1 MKGVITLKLKILMC
15 IMWISFAF
23 LFSYEIYAAS
33 STPSLV
39 TKINSAFTKIQG
51 YLEKISTPIAGVCIC
66 SGILIRKLSFGDE
79 HKMIMGKKII
89 VNSIVGYAGIRLLDL
104 IIKFIETVVK

>member
-1 MKGVITLKLKILMC
+1 MKIKILMC
-15 IMWISFAF
+15 ILWISISII
-23 LFSYEIYAAS
+23 FSNLVYAAT

-51 YLEKISTPIAGVCIC
+51 YLEKIATPIAGVCLA

-79 HKMIMGKKII
+79 QKMITGKKII
-89 VNSIVGYAGIRLLDL
+89 VNTIIGYASIRLLDL

>member
-1 MKGVITLKLKILMC
+1 MKIKILMC
-15 IMWISFAF
+15 ILWISTSII
-23 LFSYEIYAAS
+23 FSNLVYAAT

-51 YLEKISTPIAGVCIC
+51 YLEKIATPIAGVCLA

-79 HKMIMGKKII
+79 QKMIVNTII
-89 VNSIVGYAGIRLLDL
+89 GYASIRLLDL

>member
-1 MKGVITLKLKILMC
+1 MKIRYLMC
-15 IMWISFAF
+15 IMWITFSLF
-23 LFSYEIYAAS
+23 LISSVFAAS

-39 TKINSAFTKIQG
+39 TKINSAFTKILG
-51 YLEKISTPIAGVCIC
+51 YLEKISTPIASVCIV

-79 HKMIMGKKII
+79 YKMMIGKKII
-89 VNSIVGYAGIRLLDL
+89 VNSIVGYASIRLIDL

>member
-1 MKGVITLKLKILMC
+1 MCITLC
-15 IMWISFAF
+15 AF
-23 LFSYEIYAAS
+23 CLSSVYAANTTS

-51 YLEKISTPIAGVCIC
+51 YLKKISTPIAGVCLS

-79 HKMIMGKKII
+79 RKMVIGKRII
-89 VNSIVGYAGIRLLDL
+89 SNTVVGYAAIQLMDV
-104 IIKFIETVVK
+104 IIKFIEAVVK

>member
-1 MKGVITLKLKILMC
+1 MKIKILMC
-15 IMWISFAF
+15 ILWISTSII
-23 LFSYEIYAAS
+23 FSNLVYAAT

-51 YLEKISTPIAGVCIC
+51 YLEKIATPIAGVCLA

-79 HKMIMGKKII
+79 QKMITGKKII
-89 VNSIVGYAGIRLLDL
+89 VNTIIGYASIRLLDL
-104 IIKFIETVVK
+104 IKFIETVVK

>member
-1 MKGVITLKLKILMC
+1 MKLKILLC
-15 IMWISFAF
+15 IVWISLTFF
-23 LFSYEIYAAS
+23 ITCSVYAAS

-51 YLEKISTPIAGVCIC
+51 YLEKIATPIAGVCII

-79 HKMIMGKKII
+79 HRMIIGKKMII
-89 VNSIVGYAGIRLLDL
+89 NSIVGYASIRLIDL
-104 IIKFIETVVK
+104 IIKFIEAVVK